1 MAKIT
6 TAQMRMIYGLAKK
19 KGMDNDTLHAY
30 IYQLTNKSSLKHL
43 SIMDA
48 KKVIDSLSGIKASGE
63 SMISFK
69 QQRYIE
75 GLAIDLGW
83 TNESGKLNR
92 ERLSVWLQKK
102 YGISHINWLTSKK
115 ASDAIEGLKAM
126 KARIR
131 EAAQEAI
138 L

>member
-6 TAQMRMIYGLAKK
+6 IAQMRMIYGLAKK

-48 KKVIDSLSGIKASGE
+48 KKVIDSLSGIKVSGE

-69 QQRYIE
+69 Q
-75 GLAIDLGW
+75 
-83 TNESGKLNR
+83 
-92 ERLSVWLQKK
+92 
-102 YGISHINWLTSKK
+102 
-115 ASDAIEGLKAM
+115 
-126 KARIR
+126 
-131 EAAQEAI
+131 
-138 L
+138 